1 MKTISDTETSFFRN
15 LTETLRATM
24 PEHEIDEALPLIK
37 EIHCLKKEKNALIL
51 GHNYMTPD
59 VYHGVSDF
67 TGDSLALA
75 RKAASVDSDIILFN
89 GVHFMAETAAILNP
103 DRLVLIADPKA
114 GCSLAES
121 INAEDVRELKRQFPD
136 IPVVTYVNC
145 SAAVKAETDICC
157 TSANAL
163 QVIESLPNSKV
174 IFLPDVYLAQNI
186 QNQTD
191 KEIIYWEKG
200 KCMVHEQYNVDDLDA
215 ARDQFDDLLII
226 AHPECP
232 PEVIESAD
240 FSGSTSE
247 MGSYITKNHA
257 KNLLL
262 LTECGM
268 ADNLRSEFQD
278 RHFISTCHTCPHMK
292 RIHLKGIRDALLYT
306 QYEVKVPEE
315 IQIKARKAVD
325 RMLTL
330 V

>member
-1 MKTISDTETSFFRN
+1 MKTVPNPETSFFRN
-15 LTETLRATM
+15 LTEKLRSTM

-37 EIHCLKKEKNALIL
+37 EIHLLKKEKNALIL

-103 DRLVLIADPKA
+103 DRLVLISDPKA

-163 QVIESLPNSKV
+163 QVIESLPSSKV

-191 KEIIYWEKG
+191 KEIISWEKG
-200 KCMVHEQYNVDDLDA
+200 KCMVHEQYNVDDLNA
-215 ARDQFDDLLII
+215 ARNQFDDLLII

-232 PEVIESAD
+232 PQVIESAD

-247 MGSYITKNHA
+247 MSSYIAKNHA

-292 RIHLKGIRDALLYT
+292 RIHLKGIRDSLLYT

-315 IQIKARKAVD
+315 IRIKARKAVD